1 MSKTKKIT
9 VENTEIS
16 VILQHGTDDFI
27 CLTDMARFR
36 DGDRTNYVIQNW
48 MRARTTIEFLGVW
61 EILHNPNF
69 KSTEFDAFRNQA
81 GLNTFTLTPKE
92 WSEKTNAIG
101 IYSKAGRYG
110 GTYAHKDIA
119 FNFGMWLSPAFQ
131 LYVVKEY
138 QRLVEAESGPLSI
151 QWSARRFL
159 SKANYTIH
167 TDAIKER
174 LSHLGYSRA
183 KQILVY
189 AQEADMLNI
198 IVFGCTAK
206 EWELANPDLTRKG
219 MNIRDTASIAQLLI
233 LSNLEVINSDLIRK
247 NMSRHERIKELIEMA
262 NAQMEAL
269 DKNSIEHRFRK
280 QFPEN
285 NVGKLLE

>member
-27 CLTDMARFR
+27 CLTDMARYKDNEAAFIIGHWLR
-36 DGDRTNYVIQNW
+36 LRN
-48 MRARTTIEFLGVW
+48 TIEYMGTW
-61 EILHNPNF
+61 ETLHNPNF
-69 KSTEFDAFRNQA
+69 KPTEFGRFLSESGSNAF
-81 GLNTFTLTPKE
+81 TMSPKKWIE
-92 WSEKTNAIG
+92 ATNAIG
-101 IYSKAGRYG
+101 IYSKSGRNG

-119 FNFGMWLSPAFQ
+119 FNFGMWLSPTFQ

-138 QRLVEAESGPLSI
+138 QRLVEAESNPLAL

-159 SKANYTIH
+159 SKANYSVH
-167 TDAIKER
+167 TDAIKEK
-174 LSHLGYSRA
+174 LADLGYSRA

-206 EWELANPDLTRKG
+206 EWEQANPELAKKN
-219 MNIRDTASIAQLLI
+219 MNIRDTASIGQLLI
-233 LSNLEVINSDLIRK
+233 LANLEAVNSDLIRRNITK
-247 NMSRHERIKELIEMA
+247 QERIRILFRMA
-262 NAQMEAL
+262 KAQMETF
-269 DKNSIEHRFRK
+269 DKNDMEKRFRN
-280 QFPEN
+280 QFPQN